1 MLNSENLMKV
11 KQDKEE
17 HNKNSWNK
25 INKEIPLSQNI

>member
-11 KQDKEE
+11 KQDKE

-25 INKEIPLSQNI
+25 INKEKPLSKNI